1 MSVTSN
7 DAQRNEALP
16 PPDGQ
21 AADVATVLASK
32 DMAAPEAFVRD
43 SPRLDDYLQNFGL
56 SLARQNFITLRS
68 RAQLVAIR

>member
-1 MSVTSN
+1 MSVTRN
-7 DAQRNEALP
+7 GAQRNEALL

-21 AADVATVLASK
+21 AADVATLLASK
-32 DMAAPEAFVRD
+32 DMPAPEAFVRD
-43 SPRLDDYLQNFGL
+43 SPRLDDYLQNFGS